1 MEPNEQA
8 PGTGN
13 YFQPDET
20 PTPEMNLEPEK
31 VNMFPQTA
39 PVGTIP
45 DELTSTPIPDQ
56 NIQPDAEYEPETD
69 PELLRETGE
78 IVNWDAKE
86 YLDNQHNGLWYLG
99 FATIVLGLLAVAFFV
114 MDRAWSFMALIV
126 VAAVA
131 LIVYIKRPP
140 RVIHYSLS
148 SEGLYAGETLH
159 AFDDFKAFGVLKDGE
174 HFSVVLI
181 PKKRFSPG
189 VTVYFP
195 ENQGESIVDI
205 FGARLPMQ
213 DVKLDFID
221 KIVRKLRI

>member
-8 PGTGN
+8 PGSGN
-13 YFQPDET
+13 YFQPDNT
-20 PTPEMNLEPEK
+20 PVLGSPEPQPAPEINLEPERLDP
-31 VNMFPQTA
+31 FPNQN
-39 PVGTIP
+39 PEELSQIP
-45 DELTSTPIPDQ
+45 EDQEYIPED
-56 NIQPDAEYEPETD
+56 D
-69 PELLRETGE
+69 PEILRETGE

-86 YLDNQHNGLWYLG
+86 YLDNQHDTVWYII
-99 FATIVLGLLAVAFFV
+99 FAIVVLGLLAVAFFV
-114 MDRAWSFMALIV
+114 MDRSWSFMALIIV
-126 VAAVA
+126 SAAA
-131 LIVYIKRPP
+131 LLVYIKRPP

-159 AFDDFKAFGVLKDGE
+159 LFDDFKSFGILKDGE

-195 ENQGESIVDI
+195 ENYGESIVDI